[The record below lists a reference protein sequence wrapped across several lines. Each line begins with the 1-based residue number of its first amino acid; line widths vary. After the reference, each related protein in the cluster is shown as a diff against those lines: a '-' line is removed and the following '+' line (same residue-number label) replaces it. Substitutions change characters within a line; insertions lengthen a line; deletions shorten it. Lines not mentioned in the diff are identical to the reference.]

1 MPKFAKESGLENA
14 KLQFQTEPGDP
25 PVKIK
30 TDRSRPNSATNYIRN
45 LLAEGFRGNQNY
57 YRDSDKRLILKVWE
71 HEGLV
76 LSKEQ
81 RELFMHKVT
90 FPDTITRAR
99 REMRAE
105 FPESPEVEKKRFKLF
120 VEERDKRSKGGMFKR
135 FARG

>member
-1 MPKFAKESGLENA
+1 MKSSPLENA
-14 KLQFQTEPGDP
+14 KLQFQTNPGDA

-30 TDRSRPNSATNYIRN
+30 TERSRPNSATNYIRS
-45 LLAEGFRGNQNY
+45 LLAEGFRGNSNY

-76 LSKEQ
+76 LTKEQ
-81 RELFMHKVT
+81 RELFLHKVT
-90 FPDTITRAR
+90 FPDSITRAR

-120 VEERDKRSKGGMFKR
+120 IETRDKYSKGGIFKR
-135 FARG
+135 FARDKA